1 MIQSL
6 DLTSFI
12 LDYIGISNTFKD
24 SKSFLPLLISPG
36 THREYLYS
44 ESVNR
49 KNSVFAVKNLTHK
62 LLVKNENEEFYDLQ
76 KNLLENENLLD
87 NELTDL
93 QQTNYEAL
101 KSYLF
106 DIKNE

>member
-1 MIQSL
+1 MAW
-6 DLTSFI
+6 F
-12 LDYIGISNTFKD
+12 
-24 SKSFLPLLISPG
+24 
-36 THREYLYS
+36 
-44 ESVNR
+44 
-49 KNSVFAVKNLTHK
+49 
-62 LLVKNENEEFYDLQ
+62 EFYDLQ